1 MLNNLILINGRYVIH
16 YNLQLSF
23 NIQQYYLSLSM
34 AQHKLEQSLAD
45 GAHQKLQNLVGN
57 WTGITK
63 TWFEKDV
70 LVDECLSTAEIT
82 SILDGRFISYD
93 YQSSLEGKPLIG
105 KMIIGFDI
113 PYQKFTFSWIDSFH
127 MGTQMMHATG
137 EATEK
142 GFSILGAYGNPEY
155 GDQLFG
161 WRTELEIINADEIIF
176 SAYNIMP
183 GEEETKAIEAVYKRI

>member
-1 MLNNLILINGRYVIH
+1 
-16 YNLQLSF
+16 
-23 NIQQYYLSLSM
+23 M
-34 AQHKLEQSLAD
+34 AKGKFEQSLED
-45 GAHQKLQNLVGN
+45 GAHQKIKNLVGN
-57 WTGITK
+57 WKGTAK

-70 LVDECLSTAEIT
+70 LADESVTEAEIT

-93 YQSSLEGKPLIG
+93 YNSSLNGKPLIG

-127 MGTQMMHATG
+127 MGTQIMQATG

-142 GFSILGAYGNPEY
+142 GFSILGSWGNPEY

-161 WRTELEIINADEIIF
+161 WRTELEIVNKNEIVF
-176 SAYNIMP
+176 TAYNIMP
-183 GEEETKAIEAVYKRI
+183 GEEETKAIEAIYKRI

>member
-1 MLNNLILINGRYVIH
+1 
-16 YNLQLSF
+16 
-23 NIQQYYLSLSM
+23 M
-34 AQHKLEQSLAD
+34 AQSKFEQSLAD

-57 WTGITK
+57 WSGITK

-70 LVDECLSTAEIT
+70 LIDESQSTAEIT
-82 SILDGRFISYD
+82 SILDGRFVVYD
-93 YQSSLEGKPLIG
+93 YESSLEGKPLIG

-127 MGTQMMHATG
+127 MGTQIMHATG
-137 EATEK
+137 QATEK

-161 WRTELEIINADEIIF
+161 WRTELEIINEEEIIF

-183 GEEETKAIEAVYKRI
+183 GAEETKAIEAVYQRI

>member
-1 MLNNLILINGRYVIH
+1 
-16 YNLQLSF
+16 
-23 NIQQYYLSLSM
+23 M
-34 AQHKLEQSLAD
+34 AQNKFEQSLAE
-45 GAHQKLQNLVGN
+45 GAHQKLQSLVGN
-57 WTGITK
+57 WSGITK

-70 LVDECLSTAEIT
+70 LVDESTSTAEIT
-82 SILDGRFISYD
+82 SILDGRFIVYD
-93 YQSSLEGKPLIG
+93 YKSSLEGKPLVG

-127 MGTQMMHATG
+127 MGTQIMQATG
-137 EATEK
+137 KATAK

>member
-1 MLNNLILINGRYVIH
+1 M
-16 YNLQLSF
+16 
-23 NIQQYYLSLSM
+23 
-34 AQHKLEQSLAD
+34 
-45 GAHQKLQNLVGN
+45 
-57 WTGITK
+57 
-63 TWFEKDV
+63 
-70 LVDECLSTAEIT
+70 VDESASTAEIT
-82 SILDGRFISYD
+82 SILDGRFIVYD
-93 YQSSLEGKPLIG
+93 YESSLEGKPLEG
-105 KMIIGFDI
+105 KMIIGFDM

-127 MGTQMMHATG
+127 MGMQIMQATG
-137 EATEK
+137 EATIR